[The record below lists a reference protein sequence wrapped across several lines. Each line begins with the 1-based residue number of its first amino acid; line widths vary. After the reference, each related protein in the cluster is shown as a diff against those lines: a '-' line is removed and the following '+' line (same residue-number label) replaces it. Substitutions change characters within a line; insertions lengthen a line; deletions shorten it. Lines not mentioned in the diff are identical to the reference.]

1 MTTNAVTGKS
11 MTLSVE
17 GDLLAEAQSFS
28 FHFAQAQIDVTSK
41 DSDNWGDYLAGRKE
55 WSIDFSGLY
64 IYNDYGQRALKN
76 HALAYTALVPIALPH
91 LHLILTMPDGQTF
104 TGEAILESLDY
115 EGPAEEALTYSGSL
129 KGAGALVPSAS

>member
-1 MTTNAVTGKS
+1 
-11 MTLSVE
+11 MTLSIE
-17 GDLLAEAQSFS
+17 GDFIAEAQSFAL
-28 FHFAQAQIDVTSK
+28 HFAQSQIDVTSK
-41 DSDNWGDYLAGRKE
+41 DSDNWGDFLAGRKE

-64 IYNDYGQRALKN
+64 IYNDYAQRALKN
-76 HALAYTALVPIALPH
+76 HALAYTSLVPIALPH
-91 LHLILTMPDGQTF
+91 LHVIITMPDSQTF